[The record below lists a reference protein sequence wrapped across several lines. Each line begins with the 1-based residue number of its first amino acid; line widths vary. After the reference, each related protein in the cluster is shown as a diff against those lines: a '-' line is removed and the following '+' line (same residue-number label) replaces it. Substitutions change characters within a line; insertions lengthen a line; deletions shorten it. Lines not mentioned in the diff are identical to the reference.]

1 MHQNSKMSGNKLRKK
16 KKTMKYKIK
25 CNLQKSNRMKYG
37 VNIIKHLVNFLG
49 GFNHCRKNIN

>member
-1 MHQNSKMSGNKLRKK
+1 MQQNSKMSGNKLRKK
-16 KKTMKYKIK
+16 KTMKCNIK
-25 CNLQKSNRMKYG
+25 CNIQKSNRMKYG

>member
-1 MHQNSKMSGNKLRKK
+1 
-16 KKTMKYKIK
+16 MKYKIK